1 MIREYRFSK
10 TAKILTFIIAPLLIA
25 ACFYGGFIA
34 EIKASNTIRII
45 IAAVAS
51 SFIFCVIMSIIEVI
65 KTKLII
71 EDDCFIKT
79 RIFSTRTL
87 AFKEIEGFRED
98 DNHIYIISKVPNK
111 KNIKI
116 TTYFNNSNYL
126 SNFLQKKF
134 PDLDRNDLRKK
145 ENKFYRNKKKEI
157 TKKKEKIE
165 KAILPLNWI
174 GIASTLMFYFIPL
187 NYEFLT
193 IINILIPTIG
203 LIILVKN
210 KGFVSIMPYNDSL
223 YPTLK
228 YVLYWPVGA
237 LIVGIIMN
245 YEILSYS
252 NIWIPTTLITFIIV
266 YIIKHY
272 RDGESLQETKNEKRI
287 IYIVTTAYVSVFVF
301 ISLLHLNC
309 TFDYKEGEVFK
320 TDVISKEI
328 KEDSDHDLTYF
339 ITVHD
344 WTNKTGM
351 NEFKIS
357 KERYKKLDINNRVY
371 IIVKDGLLGIP
382 WYYLDK

>member
-1 MIREYRFSK
+1 
-10 TAKILTFIIAPLLIA
+10 
-25 ACFYGGFIA
+25 
-34 EIKASNTIRII
+34 
-45 IAAVAS
+45 
-51 SFIFCVIMSIIEVI
+51 
-65 KTKLII
+65 
-71 EDDCFIKT
+71 
-79 RIFSTRTL
+79 
-87 AFKEIEGFRED
+87 
-98 DNHIYIISKVPNK
+98 
-111 KNIKI
+111 
-116 TTYFNNSNYL
+116 
-126 SNFLQKKF
+126 
-134 PDLDRNDLRKK
+134 
-145 ENKFYRNKKKEI
+145 
-157 TKKKEKIE
+157 
-165 KAILPLNWI
+165 
-174 GIASTLMFYFIPL
+174 
-187 NYEFLT
+187 
-193 IINILIPTIG
+193 
-203 LIILVKN
+203 
-210 KGFVSIMPYNDSL
+210 MPYNESL

-301 ISLLHLNC
+301 ISLLHINC
-309 TFDYKEGEVFK
+309 TFDYKEGVVFK

-344 WTNKTGM
+344 WTNKTDM

-357 KERYKKLDINNRVY
+357 KERYRKLDINNRVY

-382 WYYLDK
+382 WYYLDKD